1 MASSSVTRL
10 GHGQQH
16 VTRLGHGQQ
25 HVTSLGDYFKDLGNK
40 FSFKINPNIWAIE
53 NRDFFNL
60 ELLWILFWETIGTIC
75 IFLILTSGLTAA
87 NIVTIFQNRVTT
99 QLWNVHG
106 KSCDIFSF
114 RYSSYRRYF
123 GIVIGHYQVALYSAR
138 RDEMVEVVQA
148 TLFYMNPDAP
158 IPVHSLR
165 ASIPYEVK
173 FWLWLDL

>member
-1 MASSSVTRL
+1 MPEVYFIIRSYSSNYR
-10 GHGQQH
+10 
-16 VTRLGHGQQ
+16 
-25 HVTSLGDYFKDLGNK
+25 N
-40 FSFKINPNIWAIE
+40 
-53 NRDFFNL
+53 
-60 ELLWILFWETIGTIC
+60 
-75 IFLILTSGLTAA
+75 
-87 NIVTIFQNRVTT
+87 NIVA
-99 QLWNVHG
+99 
-106 KSCDIFSF
+106 SDIFSF

-173 FWLWLDL
+173 FWLWLDM